1 MSRKIGDGMTAKQRY
16 DKAHKVNF
24 ALRLTDT
31 TDADIIRQLRSQDSI
46 QGYIK
51 RLIRE
56 DIAKQASVS
65 DLSKPEYTD
74 RATRPCPGCAQ
85 IVWSRT

>member
-16 DKAHKVNF
+16 EKKHGVGF
-24 ALRLTDT
+24 SIRLTDT

-74 RATRPCPGCAQ
+74 RATRPCP
-85 IVWSRT
+85 

>member
-1 MSRKIGDGMTAKQRY
+1 MSRKIEDGMTAKQRY

-24 ALRLTDT
+24 SLRLTDT
-31 TDADIIRQLRSQDSI
+31 TDADIIQRLRSQDSI

-56 DIAKQASVS
+56 DIARNGKSGS
-65 DLSKPEYTD
+65 
-74 RATRPCPGCAQ
+74 
-85 IVWSRT
+85 